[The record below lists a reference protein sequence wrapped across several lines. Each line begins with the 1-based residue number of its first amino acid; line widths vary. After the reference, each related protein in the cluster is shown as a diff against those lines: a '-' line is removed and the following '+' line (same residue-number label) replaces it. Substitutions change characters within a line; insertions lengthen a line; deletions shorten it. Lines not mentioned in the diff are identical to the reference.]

1 MRKKSFASRSSTIF
15 PRFMKCSLL
24 LVTFSLLVRLS
35 FAQTPEV
42 DSLINGKLKE
52 LHIPGLAAA
61 KVENGTVSLTRYYGY
76 QDIEQKIPVTD
87 STVFHIASISKTV
100 TAAAIMQLEA
110 EGYFKL
116 DDDINRFLPFR
127 VVTPSFPAAPIT
139 FRQLL
144 RHRSSIADNMDYLLP
159 FWENDYQGAAIP
171 LETFLRAYLSADG
184 NHYDANKNFANA
196 EPGSRFGYSNIGFAL
211 LGYLVERISKTPFDQ
226 YCKTHLFAPLEM
238 HHTSWLLEPL
248 RSDQLAV
255 PYQYADSLRRYEKLP
270 QGKFPDYP
278 AGQLRCTVNDLA
290 KFLACWSND
299 GTYDHKRVID
309 AKSVQRMTPKDMSLG
324 FHTWFMYLLN
334 TETPLYS
341 HSGHGPGIS
350 TYILYDPF
358 SKKGLIILMNGE
370 LSDYFAWRKLIDLL
384 WNS

>member
-1 MRKKSFASRSSTIF
+1 
-15 PRFMKCSLL
+15 MKCPLL
-24 LVTFSLLVRLS
+24 LVAFSLLIRLAH
-35 FAQTPEV
+35 AQTLKV
-42 DSLINGKLKE
+42 DSLVNGKLQD

-61 KVENGTVSLTRYYGY
+61 AVENGKISWTRYYGY

-87 STVFHIASISKTV
+87 STVFHVASISKTV
-100 TAAAIMQLEA
+100 TAAAVMQLEA
-110 EGYFKL
+110 KGHFKL
-116 DDDINRFLPFR
+116 DDDVNRFLPFR
-127 VVTPSFPAAPIT
+127 VVNPSFPAAPIT

-159 FWENDYQGAAIP
+159 FWENEYKGADIP
-171 LETFLRAYLSADG
+171 LGPFLADYLSAG
-184 NHYDANKNFANA
+184 GKHYHVNKNFANA
-196 EPGSRFGYSNIGFAL
+196 EPGSDFGYSNIGFAL
-211 LGYLVERISKTPFDQ
+211 LGYLVERIAKAPFDQ
-226 YCKTHLFAPLEM
+226 YCKAHLFEPLEM
-238 HHTSWLLEPL
+238 HHTNWFLEPL
-248 RSDQLAV
+248 QPDRLAV
-255 PYQYADSLRRYEKLP
+255 PYQYSDSLSRYQKLP

-299 GTYDHKRVID
+299 GVYADKTVMEAR
-309 AKSVQRMTPKDMSLG
+309 SVQRLTPKDMSLG

-350 TYILYDPF
+350 TYMLYDPF

-370 LSDYFAWRKLIDLL
+370 LSDYFEWRNLIDLL
-384 WNS
+384 WKS